1 MAGHSKWANIK
12 HRKAAV
18 DAKRGK
24 IFSKIV
30 KKISSAARRGGGDPD
45 MNTELR
51 LYIDKARAANM
62 PNDKIE
68 RAILKATGQLEGV
81 SIEDFTYE
89 GYGPGGVAI
98 LLEGSTDNKNRI
110 VAEIRHAFNKN
121 GGNLGAN
128 GCVSWMFH
136 EQGVI
141 TLNAEGIDTDDL
153 MELAL
158 ENGAEDFIV
167 EDDVITLISA
177 PADFVDLRT
186 ALIEAGHGEFLSDEI
201 TKNAETTTSP
211 ELSDVKGNMKLI
223 DVLEDNDDIENVYSN
238 LELSDDVAAALE
250 AEA

>member
-141 TLNAEGIDTDDL
+141 TLNAEGIDADDL

-167 EDDVITLISA
+167 EDDVVTLISA

-186 ALIEAGHGEFLSDEI
+186 ALIEAGHSEFLSDEI